1 MNVLITGTN
10 GFIGSHLKELAANIG
25 CNVISIS
32 RKLEKPRINSYT
44 YEDFLSRR
52 LDLKIDCVLHLASPN
67 YDYANDS
74 SLQEGITNLTD
85 KILSVLPYYNCK
97 KFIYFSSAKV
107 YGEPSLEEGI
117 FFEDSKL
124 NPLTDYG
131 KEKVNAENL
140 VLMSSKNYDLDFIIY
155 RMPLVYGPS
164 MNSNIGNLF
173 KLLNNAIPFVSFK
186 NTSHLRKSFLSI
198 ENIKTCIKFNLQNMD
213 TINRNIFNISDNND
227 LAFDE
232 FIYNYK
238 NISKSKSMIINFPGI
253 FFKILIKL
261 PILNK
266 MLIKLYGNFHITNIK
281 VQDAFNIKLKDT
293 QEGLSYLL
301 SKKL

>member
-1 MNVLITGTN
+1 
-10 GFIGSHLKELAANIG
+10 
-25 CNVISIS
+25 
-32 RKLEKPRINSYT
+32 
-44 YEDFLSRR
+44 
-52 LDLKIDCVLHLASPN
+52 
-67 YDYANDS
+67 
-74 SLQEGITNLTD
+74 
-85 KILSVLPYYNCK
+85 
-97 KFIYFSSAKV
+97 
-107 YGEPSLEEGI
+107 
-117 FFEDSKL
+117 
-124 NPLTDYG
+124 
-131 KEKVNAENL
+131 
-140 VLMSSKNYDLDFIIY
+140 
-155 RMPLVYGPS
+155 
-164 MNSNIGNLF
+164 
-173 KLLNNAIPFVSFK
+173 
-186 NTSHLRKSFLSI
+186 
-198 ENIKTCIKFNLQNMD
+198 MD